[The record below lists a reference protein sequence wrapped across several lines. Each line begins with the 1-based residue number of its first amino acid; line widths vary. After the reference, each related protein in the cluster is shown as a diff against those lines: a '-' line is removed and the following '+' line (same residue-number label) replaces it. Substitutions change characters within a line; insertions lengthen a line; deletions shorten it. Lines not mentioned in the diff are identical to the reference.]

1 METLKCK
8 VQDPGFPDTEVTC
21 LKTDDGQTYFFIE
34 NGTLKNGNIISTPI
48 LKEGIGHAPYTSL
61 GLITPQGEVLI
72 PFENKNIKPL
82 SNELLLVEKNTPTT
96 DSVVEAL
103 NKQND
108 PLSASELIE
117 TANTIKS
124 QMKSV
129 MGPTSTYAFDNQF
142 SEAALYTTAGVNLAN
157 DYFSFIANDNGSYY
171 MSKNVV
177 GSPISK
183 YDPYAVASQTEN
195 ASEEPQIPE
204 ETSNENQTVEA
215 PMQPQVN
222 ETAEASV
229 DNTIPNSTPEQETQ
243 NQDMDIPVPGIDLPV
258 LNGLNIPQE
267 SEAQQTIPENV
278 TDNSN
283 DNNIELPNIDIPNV
297 TNEDSSSNSEVEN
310 NSNDENLEINNF
322 ELPSINSE
330 ENQTDS
336 DHVELEIA
344 NDDISSETNMESSEN
359 EETESN
365 LEIENS
371 DFSESEESGNNKSL
385 ENQEEV
391 EEYSNNYSEDT
402 DEGDNSTIDSSEKE
416 NMNDNNEDDSD
427 FSQEQ
432 EESYSETEIEENQ
445 ESTTEEEIS
454 EEQVDD
460 DAYFEEQIGNPIIA
474 NATNTIRKLLEE
486 NRNQRQ
492 VIDRQEGELDTLNS
506 SNEILKED
514 NSSKTKEI
522 ITLRNSNAKYRSDN
536 TDLTRENNRLKSTIQ
551 RQEELI
557 EHLKSQNS
565 ALKEQVAGIT
575 TLSNVVAEANNL
587 FSTSQEA
594 DYGNNSREFSYLDED
609 SDSYQ
614 YTKKAA

>member
-82 SNELLLVEKNTPTT
+82 SNELLLVERNTPTT

-117 TANTIKS
+117 TANTIKE
-124 QMKSV
+124 QMKSI
-129 MGPTSTYAFDNQF
+129 MGPTNTYVFDNQF

-157 DYFSFIANDNGSYY
+157 DYFSFIANDNGAYY

-177 GSPISK
+177 GSSISK
-183 YDPYAVASQTEN
+183 YDPYMAVDQNQEESVDTNQIENTEIAEQSQEVTTPEIPTVEN
-195 ASEEPQIPE
+195 SDDNISDVTLPNVEQPTTRNEDNIKPKEEDV
-204 ETSNENQTVEA
+204 SNEA
-215 PMQPQVN
+215 
-222 ETAEASV
+222 
-229 DNTIPNSTPEQETQ
+229 
-243 NQDMDIPVPGIDLPV
+243 L
-258 LNGLNIPQE
+258 
-267 SEAQQTIPENV
+267 
-278 TDNSN
+278 
-283 DNNIELPNIDIPNV
+283 LPNINIEPSSSIENNTEGGSEIEIPSVNSVNYEESNPDLATETEEESPKLNIAEEEAEPAIPMEMNLEADTELNSTEEQSVPSSENQENDIDSSMDEYDLSQETPQED
-297 TNEDSSSNSEVEN
+297 NEDSSSA
-310 NSNDENLEINNF
+310 
-322 ELPSINSE
+322 SE
-330 ENQTDS
+330 ENYQSLDG
-336 DHVELEIA
+336 
-344 NDDISSETNMESSEN
+344 SE
-359 EETESN
+359 
-365 LEIENS
+365 ENS
-371 DFSESEESGNNKSL
+371 DFTSMSESAENNNEES
-385 ENQEEV
+385 
-391 EEYSNNYSEDT
+391 
-402 DEGDNSTIDSSEKE
+402 KE
-416 NMNDNNEDDSD
+416 
-427 FSQEQ
+427 
-432 EESYSETEIEENQ
+432 
-445 ESTTEEEIS
+445 
-454 EEQVDD
+454 DD

-536 TDLTRENNRLKSTIQ
+536 TDLTRENSRLKSTIQ

-587 FSTSQEA
+587 FSISQEA
-594 DYGNNSREFSYLDED
+594 DYGNNSSEFSYLDED